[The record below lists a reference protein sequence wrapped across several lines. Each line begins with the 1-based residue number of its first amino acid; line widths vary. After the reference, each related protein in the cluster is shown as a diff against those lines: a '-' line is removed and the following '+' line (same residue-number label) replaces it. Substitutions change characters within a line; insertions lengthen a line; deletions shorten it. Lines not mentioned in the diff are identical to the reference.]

1 MELLKAYNIYKGR
14 LIDSL
19 KQTTPI
25 NNVYRTRVQV
35 LDLLDAVEVGKS
47 EFYDG
52 LFKINRHIEQLLGI
66 KIIFY
71 PKNVMEV

>member
-14 LIDSL
+14 LIDGL
-19 KQTTPI
+19 KQTIPV
-25 NNVYRTRVQV
+25 NNVYRTQVQV
-35 LDLLDAVEVGKS
+35 FDLLDAVEVSKS

-71 PKNVMEV
+71 PKNVEA

>member
-14 LIDSL
+14 LVDSL
-19 KQTTPI
+19 KQTAPI

-35 LDLLDAVEVGKS
+35 FDLLDAVEVSKG

-52 LFKINRHIEQLLGI
+52 LFKINRHIEQLLSI

>member
-14 LIDSL
+14 LIDEL
-19 KQTTPI
+19 KQTIPV
-25 NNVYRTRVQV
+25 NNVYKTQVQV
-35 LDLLDAVEVGKS
+35 FDLLDAVEVSKS

-52 LFKINRHIEQLLGI
+52 LFKINRHMEQLLGI

-71 PKNVMEV
+71 PKNIEV

>member
-14 LIDSL
+14 LIDEL
-19 KQTTPI
+19 KQTIPI
-25 NNVYRTRVQV
+25 NNVYKTQVQV
-35 LDLLDAVEVGKS
+35 FDLLDVVEVSKS

-71 PKNVMEV
+71 PKNVEV

>member
-14 LIDSL
+14 LIDEL
-19 KQTTPI
+19 KQTIPV
-25 NNVYRTRVQV
+25 NNVYKTQVQV
-35 LDLLDAVEVGKS
+35 FDLLDAVEVSKS

-71 PKNVMEV
+71 PKNVGEK

>member
-19 KQTTPI
+19 KQTAPI

-35 LDLLDAVEVGKS
+35 FDLLDVVEVSKS

-71 PKNVMEV
+71 PKNVEV

>member
-14 LIDSL
+14 LIDEL
-19 KQTTPI
+19 KQTIPV
-25 NNVYRTRVQV
+25 NNVYRTQVQV
-35 LDLLDAVEVGKS
+35 FDLLDAVEVSKS

-71 PKNVMEV
+71 PKNVEA

>member
-25 NNVYRTRVQV
+25 NNVYRARVQV
-35 LDLLDAVEVGKS
+35 FDLLDAVEVGKS

-52 LFKINRHIEQLLGI
+52 LFKINRHMEQLLGI

-71 PKNVMEV
+71 PKNMEV

>member
-14 LIDSL
+14 LVDEL
-19 KQTTPI
+19 KQTIPV
-25 NNVYRTRVQV
+25 NNVYRTQVQV
-35 LDLLDAVEVGKS
+35 FDLLDATEISKS

-71 PKNVMEV
+71 PKNVEA

>member
-14 LIDSL
+14 LIDEL
-19 KQTTPI
+19 KQTIPV
-25 NNVYRTRVQV
+25 NNVYKTQVQV
-35 LDLLDAVEVGKS
+35 FDLLDVVEVSKS

-71 PKNVMEV
+71 PKNLEV

>member
-14 LIDSL
+14 LIDGL
-19 KQTTPI
+19 KQTIPV
-25 NNVYRTRVQV
+25 NNVYRTQVQV
-35 LDLLDAVEVGKS
+35 FDLLDAVEVSKS

-71 PKNVMEV
+71 PKNIEV

>member
-14 LIDSL
+14 LIDGL
-19 KQTTPI
+19 KQTIPV
-25 NNVYRTRVQV
+25 NNVYKTQVQV
-35 LDLLDAVEVGKS
+35 FDLLDAVEVSKS

-52 LFKINRHIEQLLGI
+52 LFKVNRHMEQLLGI

-71 PKNVMEV
+71 PKNMEV

>member
-25 NNVYRTRVQV
+25 NNVYRTQVQV
-35 LDLLDAVEVGKS
+35 FDLLDVVEVSKS

-71 PKNVMEV
+71 PKNVEV

>member
-14 LIDSL
+14 LVDSL
-19 KQTTPI
+19 KQTAPI
-25 NNVYRTRVQV
+25 NNVYRAQVQV
-35 LDLLDAVEVGKS
+35 FDLLNAVEVSKS

-52 LFKINRHIEQLLGI
+52 LFKINRHMEQLLGI

>member
-14 LIDSL
+14 LVDSL
-19 KQTTPI
+19 KQTAPI
-25 NNVYRTRVQV
+25 NNVYRARVQV
-35 LDLLDAVEVGKS
+35 FDLLDAVEVSKG

-52 LFKINRHIEQLLGI
+52 LFKINRHMEQLLGI

-71 PKNVMEV
+71 PKNVEV

>member
-14 LIDSL
+14 LIDGL
-19 KQTTPI
+19 KQTIPV
-25 NNVYRTRVQV
+25 NNVYRTQVQV
-35 LDLLDAVEVGKS
+35 FDLLDAVEVSKS

-71 PKNVMEV
+71 PKNIEA

>member
-14 LIDSL
+14 LIDGL
-19 KQTTPI
+19 KQTAPI
-25 NNVYRTRVQV
+25 NNVYRTQVQV
-35 LDLLDAVEVGKS
+35 FDLLDVVEVSKS

-71 PKNVMEV
+71 PKNVEV

>member
-14 LIDSL
+14 LIDGL
-19 KQTTPI
+19 KQTIPV
-25 NNVYRTRVQV
+25 NNVYRTQVQV
-35 LDLLDAVEVGKS
+35 FDLLDAVEVSKS

-52 LFKINRHIEQLLGI
+52 LFKVNRHMEQLLGI

-71 PKNVMEV
+71 PKNIEV